1 MKTRG
6 KAFMVIFHDDVVFKI
21 GQERVAELLKVYEG
35 SSHWDPSGKGRPMKD
50 WLRVPEEFSGD

>member
-1 MKTRG
+1 
-6 KAFMVIFHDDVVFKI
+6 MVIFHDDVVFKI